1 MRKLTAIATLTLLLA
16 VTTPAAAEEVR
27 TFTKNFDASSL
38 EAIYVDFPIGELKV
52 EGTSSE
58 RIMVEI
64 KIECSSRRSL
74 DACID
79 RAENISL
86 ESRER
91 ALRIDLW
98 IEGFSKWRSRGMH
111 IEMKVLVPEALD
123 VRIDM
128 SIGELEMKRLFGNVT
143 VDMSIGEIS
152 LQSSEEMVSRVSL
165 DTGIGESSLSTN
177 RGRSSSAGL
186 FTRELTWTEGNGDSE
201 IRIELG
207 IGEISVKLR

>member
-1 MRKLTAIATLTLLLA
+1 MRNLTAIATLALPL
-16 VTTPAAAEEVR
+16 VMGPPAAPEEVR
-27 TFTKNFDASSL
+27 TLTENFDAAAL
-38 EAIYVDFPIGELKV
+38 EEVYVDFPIGELKV

-58 RIMVEI
+58 RIMVEVV
-64 KIECSSRRSL
+64 IECSSRRSL

-79 RAENISL
+79 RAEDISL

-91 ALRIDLW
+91 NDRIELW

-111 IEMKVLVPEALD
+111 VEMIVLLPEALD

-128 SIGELEMKRLFGNVT
+128 SIGELELKQLFGDVK
-143 VDMSIGEIS
+143 VDMSIGEVS
-152 LQSSEEMVSRVSL
+152 LESSEEMVGRVSL
-165 DTGIGESSLSTN
+165 DTGIGESSLSTH

-186 FTRELTWTEGNGDSE
+186 FTREIAWAEGNGDSE

>member
-16 VTTPAAAEEVR
+16 VTPLAAAEEVR

-91 ALRIDLW
+91 AQRIDLW

-186 FTRELTWTEGNGDSE
+186 FARELAWTEGNGDSE

>member
-1 MRKLTAIATLTLLLA
+1 MRKFTTVAPLVLLLA
-16 VTTPAAAEEVR
+16 VATQAAAEEVR
-27 TFTKNFDASSL
+27 TFTQNFDASAL
-38 EAIYVDFPIGELKV
+38 ERIYLDFPIGELKV

-58 RIMVEI
+58 RIMIEVV
-64 KIECSSRRSL
+64 IECSSRRSL

-91 ALRIDLW
+91 ADSLDLS

-111 IEMKVLVPEALD
+111 IEMSVLVPESLD

-128 SIGELEMKRLFGNVT
+128 SIGELEMKQLFGNVK
-143 VDMSIGEIS
+143 VDMSIGEVT
-152 LQSSEEMVSRVSL
+152 LQSSEEMVGRVSL
-165 DTGIGESSLSTN
+165 DTGIGESSLSTH

-186 FTRELTWTEGNGDSE
+186 FTRAIAWSEGNGDSE
-201 IRIELG
+201 IEIELG